1 MTYNDNQILRY
12 LYGLDENRDY
22 PQSIKRFLNSIGNII
37 DEDSEA
43 AIDELYRIKN
53 NCKNLAV

>member
-22 PQSIKRFLNSIGNII
+22 PQSIKRFLNSIGSII
-37 DEDSEA
+37 DEDRKA
-43 AIDELYRIKN
+43 AIDELFRIK
-53 NCKNLAV
+53 KTTVRS

>member
-22 PQSIKRFLNSIGNII
+22 PQSIKRFLNSIVSII
-37 DEDSEA
+37 DEDREA
-43 AIDELYRIKN
+43 AIDELYRIK
-53 NCKNLAV
+53 KQL